1 MEDFMSARFKFVFF
15 QAKVIQI
22 LIFMFVVS
30 TLLLTSG
37 CSSKE
42 RLPLKTG
49 DAEIEGQNSPA
60 SVSDEASS
68 TDQSDAKNATLASDT
83 SRANVAPSAADTPVT
98 GVFPDVDRKPRVIE
112 NKYGI
117 YYEIFVRSFA
127 DSDGDGIGDIKGM
140 TSMLDY
146 LNDGNS
152 QTDTDLGVNGIYL
165 MPVNISPSYHKYD
178 VINYYEIDPE
188 YGSMEDFEL
197 FLTEAHKRG
206 MRVIM
211 DLAVNHTSSEHPW
224 FKESAAS
231 SGSPYR
237 DYYNWAYDDTEGY
250 DVKSVLSSGSK
261 IWHSLNGS
269 YYYGYFWSGMPD
281 LNYDNPKVR
290 EEIKNVARFWLE
302 KGVDGF
308 RLDAAM
314 HIYGVYEKPVGTR
327 LQEKNIQWWKEF
339 GSAAEQIDPDVYLV
353 GEVWDKTYAIA
364 PYYEGLD
371 SLFNFDVGEGIIK
384 VIRSGSAAAVSSKGF
399 SQWLAAKYE
408 LYEKAE
414 PKYLDAPFLTNHDQ
428 NRIMDRLSGDTARA
442 KLAAGIY
449 LTLPGNPFIYYG
461 EEIGMRGSKPDEM
474 IRVPFIWH
482 EEPEP
487 PQCTWQS
494 TLNNM
499 STVCHDVQSKDPDSL
514 LNHYKRLI
522 HVRQSSEALMKGGF
536 KPVETGSR
544 AVIGYKRYLPGN
556 TGSWESVI
564 VLHNISS
571 EVQKVSLDIEIHNAA
586 IIFDS
591 TSMSNAVCTDIEIQ
605 PLSTL
610 IIGEG

>member
-1 MEDFMSARFKFVFF
+1 MEAFMSARFKFVFF
-15 QAKVIQI
+15 QVEVIRI
-22 LIFMFVVS
+22 MIFMFVAAS
-30 TLLLTSG
+30 LLLTSG
-37 CSSKE
+37 CSSGD
-42 RLPLKTG
+42 RLPLKAG
-49 DAEIEGQNSPA
+49 DIGVEGQNSSA
-60 SVSDEASS
+60 SVSDAAS
-68 TDQSDAKNATLASDT
+68 LA
-83 SRANVAPSAADTPVT
+83 T

-127 DSDGDGIGDIKGM
+127 DSDGDGIGDIKGL

-146 LNDGNS
+146 LNDGDP

-165 MPVNISPSYHKYD
+165 MPVNVSPSYHKYD
-178 VINYYEIDPE
+178 VTNYYEIDPE
-188 YGSMEDFEL
+188 YGTLEDFEL

-211 DLAVNHTSSEHPW
+211 DLVVNHTSSEHPW
-224 FKESAAS
+224 FKESATSA
-231 SGSPYR
+231 GGLYR
-237 DYYNWAYDDTEGY
+237 DFYNWADDDTEGY
-250 DVKSVLSSGSK
+250 DIKSVLSSGSK

-290 EEIKNVARFWLE
+290 EEIKDVARFWLE

-339 GSAAEQIDPDVYLV
+339 GAAAEQIDPDVYLV
-353 GEVWDKTYAIA
+353 GEVWDKTYVIA

-408 LYEKAE
+408 TYGKAE

-428 NRIMDRLSGDTARA
+428 NRIMDRLSDDTAKAR
-442 KLAAGIY
+442 LAAGIY

-474 IRVPFIWH
+474 IRVPFIWY
-482 EEPEP
+482 EEPNP

-494 TLNNM
+494 TLNNI
-499 STVCHDVQSKDPDSL
+499 STVPCDIQSKDPDSL
-514 LNHYKRLI
+514 LNHYKGLI
-522 HVRQSSEALMKGGF
+522 RVRQSSDALMKGAF
-536 KPVETGSR
+536 RPVETGNR
-544 AVIGYKRYLPGN
+544 AVIAYERYIPDDAG
-556 TGSWESVI
+556 GRESVI
-564 VLHNISS
+564 VLHNISG
-571 EVQKVSLDIEIHNAA
+571 EVQKVSLDMEIHDAA

-591 TSMSNAVCTDIEIQ
+591 TSMSKVMGTDIEIQ